1 MVLCSCCPYP
11 LPQVLRTMD
20 SFVEDFKVQEAALCV
35 LLQLSES
42 AAGRGAI
49 ATDAAIPRVFTAMD
63 THVKNELV
71 RGLCVL
77 LGGACLCF
85 AALPLCGPEYR
96 CLRAAWTLVRVSRAC
111 LFAMC
116 VVVCARRQVQEVAAN
131 LLSNMFAETDSAAVI
146 LDGDGVGRILR
157 AMDECLESAVRTRR
171 SCVQKPIRL
180 VNSRCLQPHAPCMC
194 RVDRSGSRER
204 TSAPFRSHRSV

>member
-1 MVLCSCCPYP
+1 
-11 LPQVLRTMD
+11 MD

-71 RGLCVL
+71 RVCVL

-85 AALPLCGPEYR
+85 AALPL
-96 CLRAAWTLVRVSRAC
+96 L
-111 LFAMC
+111 
-116 VVVCARRQVQEVAAN
+116 
-131 LLSNMFAETDSAAVI
+131 
-146 LDGDGVGRILR
+146 
-157 AMDECLESAVRTRR
+157 
-171 SCVQKPIRL
+171 
-180 VNSRCLQPHAPCMC
+180 
-194 RVDRSGSRER
+194 
-204 TSAPFRSHRSV
+204 